1 MNWKLSRISIP
12 VFDLETSKTFYNSI
26 LNNQTKNNH
35 HHHLDTDEECFI
47 SGGNID
53 LRLYKL
59 KNEVSNNYILQS
71 RRTFPTLAFNNLDL
85 SISKTF
91 NSEIVKKKVSLRLR
105 NILKDKSI

>member
-12 VFDLETSKTFYNSI
+12 VFDLETSKTFYNFI
-26 LNNQTKNNH
+26 LNNQTKNNN

-47 SGGNID
+47 SGGDID

-85 SISKTF
+85 
-91 NSEIVKKKVSLRLR
+91 IVKDLERDGINFSLNKRYSAA
-105 NILKDKSI
+105 ISSV